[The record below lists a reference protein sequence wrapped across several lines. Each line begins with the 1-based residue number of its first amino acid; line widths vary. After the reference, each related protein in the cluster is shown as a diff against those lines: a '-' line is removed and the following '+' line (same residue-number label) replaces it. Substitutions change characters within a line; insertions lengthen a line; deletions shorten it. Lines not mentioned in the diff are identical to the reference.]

1 MQGGIV
7 LKKQSNLSRL
17 LSYAGGHKYF
27 TYASWVL
34 SGISALTALVPFWYI
49 WKIINEV
56 LKTSPNFGSA
66 ANLTHYGIMAMT
78 YAIVSYLI
86 YIGALLCSH
95 LAAFRIAANMRIDIT
110 EHIAKLPIGFTD
122 SFGSGKLRKII
133 NDSTAATETYLAHQL
148 PDKYA
153 AMATPVG
160 LLALLLVFDWRLGL
174 LSLVPVAVGF
184 AVMSAM
190 TGKRMEEKMRQYGNA
205 LAAMSNEAVEYVRGI
220 PVVKT
225 FGQSVF
231 SFKKFKATIDEY
243 KKWVLAYTKDMRLP
257 MMLYTA
263 AINGVFAFL
272 ILGAFWFANGT
283 VTNEFLVN
291 LLFYIIIT
299 PVISV
304 TLTKIMYMSE
314 ESMVIS
320 DAIERIDSVLNAEP
334 MSVGNNLQKPKSASV
349 ELESVHFSY
358 DGKKEVISDISLK
371 IKNGQTVAFVGPSG
385 GGKSTLASLI
395 SRFFDVNSGSI
406 KIGGVDVRDIPKDKL
421 MNTVS
426 FVFQNSKLIKAS
438 ILDNVKM
445 GKPNATN
452 EEVLNALKAAQCMDI
467 IEKFPD
473 GVNTVIGSRGVY
485 LSGGELQRIAIARA
499 VLKNA
504 PIIILDEATAFA
516 DPDNEVKVQTAFA
529 KLSEGKTVIM
539 IAHRLSTVRNAD
551 CIYVIADGKVAEYGN
566 RAELIEKKGIF
577 YKMQNDYQSSVSWK
591 VSNET
596 EVSRND

>member
-1 MQGGIV
+1 M
-7 LKKQSNLSRL
+7 KKQSNLSRL

-34 SGISALTALVPFWYI
+34 SGISALTALVPYWYI
-49 WKIINEV
+49 WKIINVV
-56 LKTSPNFGSA
+56 LRVSPNFGSA
-66 ANLTHYGIMAMT
+66 ANLTHYGIMAMA
-78 YAIVSYLI
+78 YAIISYLI

-160 LLALLLVFDWRLGL
+160 LLALLLVFDWCLGL

-272 ILGAFWFANGT
+272 ILGAFWFTNGT
-283 VTNEFLVN
+283 VTSEFFVN

-314 ESMVIS
+314 EGMVIG

-334 MSVGNNLQKPKSASV
+334 MSVGNNPQNPKDASV
-349 ELESVHFSY
+349 ELENVHFSY
-358 DGKKEVISDISLK
+358 DGKKEAVSGISLK
-371 IKNGQTVAFVGPSG
+371 IKGGQTVAFVGPSG

-406 KIGGVDVRDIPKDKL
+406 KIGGVDVRDIPKDEL

-445 GKPNATN
+445 GKSNATD
-452 EEVLNALKAAQCMDI
+452 EEVLNALRAAQCMDI

-485 LSGGELQRIAIARA
+485 LSGGEMQRIAIARA

-551 CIYVIADGKVAEYGN
+551 CIYVISDGKVAEYGN
-566 RAELIEKKGIF
+566 RAELIEKKGMF

-596 EVSRND
+596 EESRND